1 MVRGN
6 LLMLFGTLP
15 AAHGIRGR
23 LAATLG
29 VLGRHA
35 GARPMARTDVIWY
48 SFFVEFSCA
57 RLRACDAFF
66 VAATAARRIVPAT
79 FAAGGASSG
88 PCERVNP
95 QLTGRRILEVA
106 P

>member
-1 MVRGN
+1 
-6 LLMLFGTLP
+6 MLSGTLP
-15 AAHGIRGR
+15 AARGIRGR

-48 SFFVEFSCA
+48 SLCVEFSCA

-95 QLTGRRILEVA
+95 PFTAQPLPDFA
-106 P
+106 